1 MLRLMGEGVERSGEE
16 GRRVV
21 EERGGT
27 WHRRDQTTGFLFSSF
42 TGEVIGK
49 LLRFS

>member
-1 MLRLMGEGVERSGEE
+1 MGSGEE
-16 GRRVV
+16 EERRVV

-49 LLRFS
+49 LLRFV

>member
-1 MLRLMGEGVERSGEE
+1 MLRLMGKGWRGVEK
-16 GRRVV
+16 
-21 EERGGT
+21 RGGGWWKKEGGI

-49 LLRFS
+49 LLRFV

>member
-1 MLRLMGEGVERSGEE
+1 MLRLEGKGVERGGEE

-21 EERGGT
+21 EERGGV

-42 TGEVIGK
+42 TGELIGK
-49 LLRFS
+49 LLRFV